1 LGIEAR
7 VRALAAGDDDAAAQ
21 AYPNPSTAL
30 RPPECAS
37 SSHDHNSST
46 ENGCAD
52 ISTARS
58 WFEPTRA
65 HRQKCPDFCRRVT
78 LPPIPFRAYG
88 SAVEADV
95 PLPRAKS
102 LAPTGH
108 TLLRHRLF
116 PERGGFRRLWTD
128 LTVDPRVVQVEV
140 LNRRGVPAY
149 RVNVVP
155 LAWEGANPFDGA
167 EGLRVFILPW
177 RGWLGGERR
186 RGGRQD
192 QATSDEQGEDSPRH
206 DPTLFPTGRARQ
218 SGTTARADAVSGL
231 LRQTGGFERRCHP
244 RS

>member
-1 LGIEAR
+1 MRASNSSVAGRNIASLGDFGRPKEPRRTCLI
-7 VRALAAGDDDAAAQ
+7 AAGFRHQPRTGA
-21 AYPNPSTAL
+21 
-30 RPPECAS
+30 
-37 SSHDHNSST
+37 
-46 ENGCAD
+46 
-52 ISTARS
+52 
-58 WFEPTRA
+58 
-65 HRQKCPDFCRRVT
+65 VT
-78 LPPIPFRAYG
+78 LPPSPFRAYG

-108 TLLRHRLF
+108 TLLRHRLL
-116 PERGGFRRLWTD
+116 PERGGLRRLWTD

-218 SGTTARADAVSGL
+218 SGTTAGPDVVSGL
-231 LRQTGGFERRCHP
+231 LRQTGGFERRCHL